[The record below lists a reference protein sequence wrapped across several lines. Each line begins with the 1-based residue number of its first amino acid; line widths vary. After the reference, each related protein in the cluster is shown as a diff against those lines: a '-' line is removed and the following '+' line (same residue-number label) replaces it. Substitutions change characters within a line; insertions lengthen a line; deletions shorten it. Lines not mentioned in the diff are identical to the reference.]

1 MKYGLLVTYYLGWKE
16 VLHDLYFYI
25 FIMWKTEIQVRNHNA
40 WERTTRWE
48 KWHSTYLIVTPS
60 KEDILFNT
68 QTPQKTSS
76 RTEQS
81 LRVWKKYTPNV
92 SPLPPQYYQTQH
104 FWPQR
109 CGFSTHQATLC
120 NTRELGLH
128 NWNLTFLREAHWLKL
143 PTLTRHYHNH
153 LCELFYDRRS

>member
-1 MKYGLLVTYYLGWKE
+1 MHLAFAVAKVSINFTGKKKKYDFQPRLKTAFIFLKYGLLVTCYLGWKE
-16 VLHDLYFYI
+16 VLHDLYFYM
-25 FIMWKTEIQVRNHNA
+25 FIMRKTEIQVRNHNA
-40 WERTTRWE
+40 WERTTRQE

-68 QTPQKTSS
+68 QTPQKMSS

-81 LRVWKKYTPNV
+81 LSVWKKHTPNV

-109 CGFSTHQATLC
+109 CGFSTHRAI
-120 NTRELGLH
+120 
-128 NWNLTFLREAHWLKL
+128 
-143 PTLTRHYHNH
+143 P
-153 LCELFYDRRS
+153 